1 MIIVVATT
9 VEGVADVQ
17 DHLRTLGV
25 APTEVRAPSEVRRL
39 VLAPMPD
46 EARGAS
52 VVSRLRT
59 DGQIA
64 VLRPEAGPR
73 LEAWMRHSRPI
84 AIGQQLCLC
93 FAWSEHD
100 RRGLSRVVE
109 LDPDGGFGSGQ
120 HPSTRLLLEVLAA
133 RIVGGER
140 VIDVG
145 CGSGVLALSA
155 LRLGASSA
163 VGVDVEADA
172 VEATRR
178 NAALNGF
185 GPRVEARLPPMNE
198 IGGVF
203 DVVLANIGRA
213 ALLELSADLSRL
225 VSPGGWMAV
234 SGIAPTQSSVVAAAM
249 RPLEVVEDR
258 TCDEW
263 SALVFAYRRAEH
275 SVSESGPCSRH

>member
-1 MIIVVATT
+1 VIIVVATT
-9 VEGVADVQ
+9 VDGIADVQ
-17 DHLRTLGV
+17 ARLRGLGV
-25 APTEVRAPSEVRRL
+25 TPTEIRQPSDVRRL
-39 VLAPMPD
+39 VLAPVPD

-52 VVSRLRT
+52 VVARLRT
-59 DGQIA
+59 DGHVA

-73 LEAWMRHSRPI
+73 LEAWTHHTRPI
-84 AIGQQLCLC
+84 SVGQRLCLC

-100 RRGLSRVVE
+100 RRGLSHVVE

-120 HPSTRLLLEVLAA
+120 HPSTRLLLEILTA
-133 RIVGGER
+133 RIAGGER

-163 VGVDVEADA
+163 VGVDVEAA
-172 VEATRR
+172 AIEATRR
-178 NAALNGF
+178 NAGLNGF
-185 GPRVEARLPPMNE
+185 GPRLEARLPPMNQ

-225 VSPGGWMAV
+225 VSPGGWIAV
-234 SGIAPTQSSVVAAAM
+234 SGFAPTQCSVVAAAM
-249 RPLEVVEDR
+249 RPLEVVENR
-258 TCDEW
+258 TWGEW
-263 SALVFAYRRAEH
+263 SALVFACRRAEH
-275 SVSESGPCSRH
+275 SVSGSGPSSRH

>member
-9 VEGVADVQ
+9 ADDVADTQ
-17 DHLRTLGV
+17 DRLRALGV
-25 APTEVRAPSEVRRL
+25 TPAEVQAPSDVRRL
-39 VLAPMPD
+39 VLAPIPD
-46 EARGAS
+46 EGRWAS
-52 VVSRLRT
+52 LVSRLRA
-59 DGQIA
+59 DGQVA
-64 VLRPEAGPR
+64 VLRPQAGPR
-73 LEAWMRHSRPI
+73 LEEWMRHTRPI
-84 AIGQQLCLC
+84 TIGQRLSLC

-100 RRGLSRVVE
+100 RRGLSDVVE

-120 HPSTRLLLEVLAA
+120 HPSTRLLLEVLTA

-163 VGVDVEADA
+163 VGVDVQGSAI
-172 VEATRR
+172 EATRR

-185 GPRVEARLPPMNE
+185 GPRMETRLPPLHE
-198 IGGVF
+198 IDGIF

-213 ALLELSADLSRL
+213 ALLELATQLSRL
-225 VSPGGWMAV
+225 VAPRGWIAV
-234 SGIAPTQSSVVAAAM
+234 SGIAPTQCSVVAAAM
-249 RPLEVVEDR
+249 HPLEVVEQR

-263 SALVFAYRRAEH
+263 SAVVLAWRPGEH
-275 SVSESGPCSRH
+275 SVSGTEPSSRH

>member
-1 MIIVVATT
+1 VIIVVATT
-9 VEGVADVQ
+9 VDGVAGVQ

-25 APTEVRAPSEVRRL
+25 TPAEVRAPSDVRRL
-39 VLAPMPD
+39 VLAPVRD

-52 VVSRLRT
+52 IVSRLRT
-59 DGQIA
+59 DGQVA

-73 LEAWMRHSRPI
+73 LEAWIRHSRPI
-84 AIGQQLCLC
+84 TIGQRLCLC

-100 RRGLSRVVE
+100 RPGLSHVVE

-120 HPSTRLLLEVLAA
+120 HPSTRLLLDVLAA

-155 LRLGASSA
+155 LRLGASTA
-163 VGVDVEADA
+163 FGVDVEADA
-172 VEATRR
+172 IEATRR

-185 GPRVEARLPPMNE
+185 EQRVEARLPPMNE

-213 ALLELSADLSRL
+213 ALLEISADLSRL
-225 VSPGGWMAV
+225 VSPGGWVAV
-234 SGIAPTQSSVVAAAM
+234 SGIAPTQCSVVAAAM

-263 SALVFAYRRAEH
+263 SALVFAYRRAEQ
-275 SVSESGPCSRH
+275 SGSGRRPFSRH